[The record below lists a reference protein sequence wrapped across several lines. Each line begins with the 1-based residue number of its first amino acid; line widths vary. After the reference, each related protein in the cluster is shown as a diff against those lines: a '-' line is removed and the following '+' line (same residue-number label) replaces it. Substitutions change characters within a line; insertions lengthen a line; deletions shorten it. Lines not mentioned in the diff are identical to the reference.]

1 MWIYLALEL
10 PITTTI
16 YFWSLHTKNQI
27 VFAVQLTGLTG
38 VKHAWIIIDLFIF
51 HLVIMAASRVKLI
64 RHTQLN
70 KANHTHSQRDRL
82 DGIQSIQ

>member
-38 VKHAWIIIDLFIF
+38 VKHA
-51 HLVIMAASRVKLI
+51 
-64 RHTQLN
+64 
-70 KANHTHSQRDRL
+70 
-82 DGIQSIQ
+82 